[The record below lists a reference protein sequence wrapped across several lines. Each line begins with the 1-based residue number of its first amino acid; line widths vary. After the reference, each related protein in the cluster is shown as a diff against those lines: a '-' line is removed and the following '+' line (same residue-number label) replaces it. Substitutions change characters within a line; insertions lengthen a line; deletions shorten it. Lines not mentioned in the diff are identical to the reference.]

1 MSDLPMPLP
10 DRRTLLKIKD
20 KNDSSKDNKN
30 KALKQSIEQPETKN
44 KNTIASELQ
53 ESSLSI
59 VKLKQIEDMRQK
71 ILNYKLLTEK
81 TIYFSQSPSS
91 KINQCNVILLGPSGS
106 GKSSF
111 IKSLYRALYNSPNLP
126 PEAMNKLKIK
136 DVHHNEGTLNF
147 TKLHLVEE
155 TKDSSGILLCDTRG
169 HVNMNEN
176 EKEQFKIIL
185 DGRVKD
191 GVFIQQRNSRDP
203 YALWEFWKKSSEL
216 FPNEILNKEEP
227 TINSIPHAVV
237 FFFDGSTDEVV
248 QSEDNQFYKE
258 LVYLSKRKGY
268 NNIQIVLSR
277 IDVFEN
283 KFYDRNKNINQSE
296 INMKLNKYKDI
307 QIERVI
313 QSLGVSRSNIHF
325 LENYHVEGQMNNS
338 VEIDYHI
345 LKTMMDILNS
355 AEIFIMSYMAQ
366 KETCFCFGG
375 STVWCFHIFVRG
387 PGRDGSR
394 I

>member
-1 MSDLPMPLP
+1 MSDLPLPLP
-10 DRRTLLKIKD
+10 DRRTLLNIQEQNNKDSNFNKYQKQKISQTD
-20 KNDSSKDNKN
+20 VN
-30 KALKQSIEQPETKN
+30 N
-44 KNTIASELQ
+44 KNTILSESQ
-53 ESSLSI
+53 EGSSLSI

-81 TIYFSQSPSS
+81 TIYFNSSPSS

-126 PEAMNKLKIK
+126 PEAMSKLKIK

-155 TKDSSGILLCDTRG
+155 TKNSSGILLCDTRG

-191 GVFIQQRNSRDP
+191 GVFIEQRTQRDP
-203 YALWEFWKKSSEL
+203 FALWEFWKKSSEL
-216 FPNEILNKEEP
+216 FPNEILNTEDP
-227 TINSIPHAVV
+227 TLSSMPHAVV

-248 QSEDNQFYKE
+248 QSEDAQFYKE

-283 KFYDRNKNINQSE
+283 KFYERNKNISQSE
-296 INMKLNKYKDI
+296 INMKLNKSKDI

-313 QSLGVSRSNIHF
+313 QSLGVTRSNIHF
-325 LENYHVEGQMNNS
+325 LENYHLESQINNS

-355 AEIFIMSYMAQ
+355 AEMFIMSYMAQ

-375 STVWCFHIFVRG
+375 KYS
-387 PGRDGSR
+387 
-394 I
+394 

>member
-111 IKSLYRALYNSPNLP
+111 IKSLYRAIYNSPNLP
-126 PEAMNKLKIK
+126 PEAITKLKIK

-155 TKDSSGILLCDTRG
+155 TKNSSGILLCDTRG

-176 EKEQFKIIL
+176 EKEQFKIML

-191 GVFIQQRNSRDP
+191 DVYIEQRSNRDP
-203 YALWEFWKKSSEL
+203 FALWEFWKKSSEL
-216 FPNEILNKEEP
+216 FPNEILNPEEP
-227 TINSIPHAVV
+227 TISSIPHAVV
-237 FFFDGSTDEVV
+237 FFFDGSTEEVV
-248 QSEDNQFYKE
+248 QSEDEAFYKE
-258 LVYLSKRKGY
+258 LVYLCKRKGY
-268 NNIQIVLSR
+268 SNIQIVLTR

-283 KFYDRNKNINQSE
+283 KFLERNKNISQSE
-296 INMKLNKYKDI
+296 KNMKLNKSKDI

-313 QSLGVSRSNIHF
+313 QSLGVNRSNVHF
-325 LENYHVEGQMNNS
+325 LENYHIEGQEKNS

-345 LKTMMDILNS
+345 LKTMIDILNS
-355 AEIFIMSYMAQ
+355 AEMYMISYMAQ

-375 STVWCFHIFVRG
+375 KYI
-387 PGRDGSR
+387 
-394 I
+394 

>member
-313 QSLGVSRSNIHF
+313 KSLGVSRSNIHF

-375 STVWCFHIFVRG
+375 KYS
-387 PGRDGSR
+387 
-394 I
+394 

>member
-30 KALKQSIEQPETKN
+30 KAQKQSIEQTETKN

-375 STVWCFHIFVRG
+375 KYS
-387 PGRDGSR
+387 
-394 I
+394 

>member
-366 KETCFCFGG
+366 KETCFCLGG
-375 STVWCFHIFVRG
+375 K
-387 PGRDGSR
+387 
-394 I
+394 

>member
-10 DRRTLLKIKD
+10 DRRTLPKIKD

-375 STVWCFHIFVRG
+375 KYS
-387 PGRDGSR
+387 
-394 I
+394 

>member
-30 KALKQSIEQPETKN
+30 KAQKQSIEQPETKN

-375 STVWCFHIFVRG
+375 KYS
-387 PGRDGSR
+387 
-394 I
+394 

>member
-1 MSDLPMPLP
+1 MTDDLPLPLP
-10 DRRTLLKIKD
+10 DRRTL
-20 KNDSSKDNKN
+20 KNNQNQKDNQYPKN
-30 KALKQSIEQPETKN
+30 KYQNQIIEHIDTQN
-44 KNTIASELQ
+44 KNTIISESQ
-53 ESSLSI
+53 ENNSLSLI
-59 VKLKQIEDMRQK
+59 KLKQIEDMRQK

-81 TIYFSQSPSS
+81 SLYFTPSSSS
-91 KINQCNVILLGPSGS
+91 KINRCNVILLGPSGS

-126 PEAMNKLKIK
+126 PEALQKLKIK

-155 TKDSSGILLCDTRG
+155 TKNSSGILLCDTRG

-191 GVFIQQRNSRDP
+191 GVLIEQRNNRDP
-203 YALWEFWKKSSEL
+203 FALWEFWKKSSEL
-216 FPNEILNKEEP
+216 FPSDILNTEEP
-227 TINSIPHAVV
+227 TIGTIPHAVV
-237 FFFDGSTDEVV
+237 FFFDGSTEEVV
-248 QSEDNQFYKE
+248 QSEDAKFYKE
-258 LVYLSKRKGY
+258 LVYLSKRRGY
-268 NNIQIVLSR
+268 NNIQIILTR

-283 KFYDRNKNINQSE
+283 KFYERNKNISQSE
-296 INMKLNKYKDI
+296 KNMKLNKYKDI

-313 QSLGVSRSNIHF
+313 QALGVNRSNVHF
-325 LENYHVEGQMNNS
+325 LENYHIEGQEKNS

-345 LKTMMDILNS
+345 LKTMIDILNS
-355 AEIFIMSYMAQ
+355 AELFMISYMAQ

-375 STVWCFHIFVRG
+375 KFI
-387 PGRDGSR
+387 
-394 I
+394 

>member
-1 MSDLPMPLP
+1 MSDLPLPLP
-10 DRRTLLKIKD
+10 DRRTLLNIQDQNNKDSNFNKYQKQKISQTD
-20 KNDSSKDNKN
+20 VN
-30 KALKQSIEQPETKN
+30 N
-44 KNTIASELQ
+44 KNTILSESQ
-53 ESSLSI
+53 EGSSLSI

-81 TIYFSQSPSS
+81 TIYFNSSPSS

-126 PEAMNKLKIK
+126 PEAMSKLKIK

-155 TKDSSGILLCDTRG
+155 TKNSSGILLCDTRG

-191 GVFIQQRNSRDP
+191 GVFIEQRTQRDP
-203 YALWEFWKKSSEL
+203 FALWEFWKKSSEL
-216 FPNEILNKEEP
+216 FPNEILNTEDP
-227 TINSIPHAVV
+227 TLSSMPHAVV

-248 QSEDNQFYKE
+248 QSEDAQFYKE

-283 KFYDRNKNINQSE
+283 KFYERNKNISQSE
-296 INMKLNKYKDI
+296 INMKLNKSKDI
-307 QIERVI
+307 QIERAI
-313 QSLGVSRSNIHF
+313 QSLGVTRSNIHF
-325 LENYHVEGQMNNS
+325 LENYHLESQINNS

-355 AEIFIMSYMAQ
+355 AEMFIMSYMAQ

-375 STVWCFHIFVRG
+375 KYS
-387 PGRDGSR
+387 
-394 I
+394 

>member
-1 MSDLPMPLP
+1 MSDLPLPLP
-10 DRRTLLKIKD
+10 DRRTLLNLYD
-20 KNDSSKDNKN
+20 KNSNFSYLSNN
-30 KALKQSIEQPETKN
+30 QIHSIEQDETKN
-44 KNTIASELQ
+44 KNTILSESQ
-53 ESSLSI
+53 EGSSLSI

-71 ILNYKLLTEK
+71 ILNYKLLSEK

-126 PEAMNKLKIK
+126 PDAMTKLKIK

-155 TKDSSGILLCDTRG
+155 TKNSSGILLCDTIG

-185 DGRVKD
+185 DGKVKD
-191 GVFIQQRNSRDP
+191 GVFIQQRNKRNP
-203 YALWEFWKKSSEL
+203 FALWEFWKKSSEL
-216 FPNEILNKEEP
+216 FPNEILNEEESN
-227 TINSIPHAVV
+227 INSIPHAVV

-248 QSEDNQFYKE
+248 QSEDNKFYKE

-283 KFYDRNKNINQSE
+283 KFYKRNKNISNSE
-296 INMKLNKYKDI
+296 KNIKLNKSKDI

-313 QSLGVSRSNIHF
+313 QALGVNRSNIHF
-325 LENYHVEGQMNNS
+325 LENYHNEGQINNS
-338 VEIDYHI
+338 LEIDYHI
-345 LKTMMDILNS
+345 LRTLMDILYS

-366 KETCFCFGG
+366 KETCFCLGK
-375 STVWCFHIFVRG
+375 
-387 PGRDGSR
+387 
-394 I
+394 

>member
-325 LENYHVEGQMNNS
+325 LENYHIEGQMNNS

-375 STVWCFHIFVRG
+375 KYS
-387 PGRDGSR
+387 
-394 I
+394 

>member
-1 MSDLPMPLP
+1 MSDLPLPLP
-10 DRRTLLKIKD
+10 DRRTLLNIQDQNNKDSNFNKYQKQKISQTD
-20 KNDSSKDNKN
+20 VN
-30 KALKQSIEQPETKN
+30 N
-44 KNTIASELQ
+44 KNTILSESQ
-53 ESSLSI
+53 EGSSLSI

-81 TIYFSQSPSS
+81 TIYFNSSPSS

-126 PEAMNKLKIK
+126 PEAMSKLKIK

-155 TKDSSGILLCDTRG
+155 TKNSSGILLCDTRG

-191 GVFIQQRNSRDP
+191 GVFIEQRTQRDP
-203 YALWEFWKKSSEL
+203 FALWEFWKKSSEL
-216 FPNEILNKEEP
+216 FPNEILNTEDP
-227 TINSIPHAVV
+227 TLSSMPHAVV

-248 QSEDNQFYKE
+248 QSEDAQFYKE

-283 KFYDRNKNINQSE
+283 KFYERNKNISQSE
-296 INMKLNKYKDI
+296 INMKLNKSKDI

-313 QSLGVSRSNIHF
+313 QSLGVTRSNIHF
-325 LENYHVEGQMNNS
+325 LENYHLESQINNS

-375 STVWCFHIFVRG
+375 K
-387 PGRDGSR
+387 
-394 I
+394 

>member
-44 KNTIASELQ
+44 KNTIVSELQ

-375 STVWCFHIFVRG
+375 KYS
-387 PGRDGSR
+387 
-394 I
+394 

>member
-1 MSDLPMPLP
+1 MSDLPLPLP
-10 DRRTLLKIKD
+10 DRRTLLNIQDQNNKDSNFNKYQKQKISQTD
-20 KNDSSKDNKN
+20 VN
-30 KALKQSIEQPETKN
+30 N
-44 KNTIASELQ
+44 KNTILSESQ
-53 ESSLSI
+53 EGSSLSI

-81 TIYFSQSPSS
+81 TIYFNSSPSS

-126 PEAMNKLKIK
+126 PEAMSKLKIK

-155 TKDSSGILLCDTRG
+155 TKNSSGILLCDTRG

-191 GVFIQQRNSRDP
+191 GVFIEQRTQRDP
-203 YALWEFWKKSSEL
+203 FALWEFWKKSSEL
-216 FPNEILNKEEP
+216 FPNEILNTEDP
-227 TINSIPHAVV
+227 TLSSMPHAVV

-248 QSEDNQFYKE
+248 QSEDAQFYKE

-268 NNIQIVLSR
+268 NNIQIILSR

-283 KFYDRNKNINQSE
+283 KFYERNKNISQSE
-296 INMKLNKYKDI
+296 INMKLNKSKDI

-313 QSLGVSRSNIHF
+313 QSLGVTRSNIHF
-325 LENYHVEGQMNNS
+325 LENYHLESQINNS

-355 AEIFIMSYMAQ
+355 AEMFIMSYMAQ

-375 STVWCFHIFVRG
+375 KYS
-387 PGRDGSR
+387 
-394 I
+394 

>member
-1 MSDLPMPLP
+1 MSDLPLPLP
-10 DRRTLLKIKD
+10 DRRTLLNNQDQNNKD
-20 KNDSSKDNKN
+20 SNLNKYP
-30 KALKQSIEQPETKN
+30 KQKVSQTDINN
-44 KNTIASELQ
+44 KNTILSESQ
-53 ESSLSI
+53 EGSSLSI

-81 TIYFSQSPSS
+81 TIYFNSSPSS

-126 PEAMNKLKIK
+126 PEAMSKLKIK

-155 TKDSSGILLCDTRG
+155 TKNSSGILLCDTRG

-191 GVFIQQRNSRDP
+191 GVFIEQRTQRDP
-203 YALWEFWKKSSEL
+203 FALWEFWKKSSEL
-216 FPNEILNKEEP
+216 FPNEILNNEDP
-227 TINSIPHAVV
+227 TLSSMPHAVV

-248 QSEDNQFYKE
+248 QSEDAQFYKE

-283 KFYDRNKNINQSE
+283 KFYERNKNISQSE
-296 INMKLNKYKDI
+296 INMKLNKSKDI

-313 QSLGVSRSNIHF
+313 QSLGVTRSNIHF
-325 LENYHVEGQMNNS
+325 LENYHLESQINNS

-355 AEIFIMSYMAQ
+355 AEMFIMSYMAQ

-375 STVWCFHIFVRG
+375 KYS
-387 PGRDGSR
+387 
-394 I
+394 

>member
-307 QIERVI
+307 QIER
-313 QSLGVSRSNIHF
+313 
-325 LENYHVEGQMNNS
+325 NNS

-375 STVWCFHIFVRG
+375 KYS
-387 PGRDGSR
+387 
-394 I
+394 

>member
-325 LENYHVEGQMNNS
+325 LENYHVEGQINNS

-375 STVWCFHIFVRG
+375 KYI
-387 PGRDGSR
+387 
-394 I
+394 

>member
-375 STVWCFHIFVRG
+375 KYY
-387 PGRDGSR
+387 
-394 I
+394 

>member
-126 PEAMNKLKIK
+126 PEAMKKLKIK

-375 STVWCFHIFVRG
+375 KYS
-387 PGRDGSR
+387 
-394 I
+394 